1 MVKPEL
7 IARKKSKQ
15 TKSKMD
21 WSRVEELLAE
31 KLADRVKIKL
41 KIRESDELEN
51 ADEIEDAVDEG
62 EFSQEELDEE
72 INSREI
78 AYFFIHR
85 HINKIHKVG

>member
-1 MVKPEL
+1 MVKPAL

-21 WSRVEELLAE
+21 WNRVEELLAE

-62 EFSQEELDEE
+62 EFSQEDIDEE
-72 INSREI
+72 ISSREL

>member
-1 MVKPEL
+1 
-7 IARKKSKQ
+7 
-15 TKSKMD
+15 MD

>member
-15 TKSKMD
+15 TKSKMN
-21 WSRVEELLAE
+21 WGRVEELLAE

-41 KIRESDELEN
+41 KIRESDELED
-51 ADEIEDAVDEG
+51 ADEIEDAIDEG

>member
-1 MVKPEL
+1 MVKAES
-7 IARKKSKQ
+7 IVRKKSKQ
-15 TKSKMD
+15 AKTNMN

-41 KIRESDELEN
+41 KIRESEM
-51 ADEIEDAVDEG
+51 DEIEEADDSVEG
-62 EFSQEELDEE
+62 DFDQEEIDEE

-85 HINKIHKVG
+85 HLNKIHKVG